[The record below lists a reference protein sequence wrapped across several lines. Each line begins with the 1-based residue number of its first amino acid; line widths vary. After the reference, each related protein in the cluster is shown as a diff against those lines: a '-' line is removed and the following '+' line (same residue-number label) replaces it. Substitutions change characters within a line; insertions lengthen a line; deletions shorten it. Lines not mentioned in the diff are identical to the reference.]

1 MVESSPVLIGAV
13 AAFVPL
19 VVAFVLYRSRARAGG
34 DRGQRPQAPSGVASV
49 DHCSDRLTLCAA
61 DDHASSRW
69 LTLALAS
76 LATRSI
82 WDGEHVAH
90 PVLARL
96 SSDRLEVDFNAGDPM
111 AAPVPWIDLGDGK
124 RWRLMRSILP
134 GQLPA
139 AGAGQPLPTMITAGD
154 GLLVSLEG
162 VGLLTIEGTTENSMG
177 VVRSLIAELLPI
189 ARHGEVD
196 IRATFAVTGVEGHGL
211 IQRQRPVDLMT
222 ELPKRLDNVE
232 ERLEQRSATTAYGYR
247 VGGTE
252 KLTSTVVLTDPAGA
266 RDMPTIVEAA
276 GQQRLPL
283 AVVIIGGHAEYGEA
297 AIVLDSVEQATLEP
311 WGIEFVPHL
320 RQPARG
326 RRLAELLDGCGP
338 RNSRRRPTRATA
350 VPTHR
355 SKTSDRRR
363 SHSHRGRPRRLAV
376 SVGAESPDWPLGPD
390 VRRRQPEPTER
401 VTPIAPVEPA
411 AVVDRGGA
419 AAGEATPEI
428 AVLGRIEIRGIDREL
443 TSQQLS
449 LLAFVAC
456 HPAATREAVVDAIW
470 DGQPISK
477 SRFPNLLAE
486 TRSRIGRRHLPEA
499 SEGSYRLA
507 GIRTDLAG
515 FEHAVERAA
524 THDADVERT
533 SLRSAL
539 ELVRGVPF
547 TAPATRFW
555 SWVGNDGHI
564 AARVESTIADA
575 AIRLA
580 RIEQEAGALEGARWA
595 CEKGLL
601 ASPADQTLVTILT
614 EVYLALDKPALARR
628 LVESWESLIARLD
641 CGEPSDEPRR
651 RLGEGAQGMGNA

>member
-1 MVESSPVLIGAV
+1 M
-13 AAFVPL
+13 AAAIML
-19 VVAFVLYRSRARAGG
+19 LRLRERR
-34 DRGQRPQAPSGVASV
+34 DRDQNQQPQAPSGAECL
-49 DHCSDRLTLCAA
+49 DQCSDPLTLCAA
-61 DDHASSRW
+61 DDHASTRW
-69 LTLALAS
+69 LSLALAS
-76 LATRSI
+76 LAARSV
-82 WDGEHVAH
+82 WDGEDVAH
-90 PVLARL
+90 PLLARL
-96 SSDRLEVDFNAGDPM
+96 SVDRLEVDFSGDDPM
-111 AAPVPWIDLGDGK
+111 AAPVPWVDLGEGR

-139 AGAGQPLPTMITAGD
+139 AGVGQPLPTMVTAGD

-162 VGLLTIEGTTENSMG
+162 MGLLTIEGEIENSMG
-177 VVRSLIAELLPI
+177 VVRSFIAELVGG
-189 ARHGEVD
+189 ARRGEVD
-196 IRATFAVTGVEGHGL
+196 IRATFAVTGIEGHGL
-211 IQRQRPVDLMT
+211 IRRQQPVDLMT
-222 ELPKRLDNVE
+222 QLPEWLDHVE
-232 ERLEQRSATTAYGYR
+232 ERLQQRSATTAYGHR
-247 VGGTE
+247 VGGSE
-252 KLTSTVVLTDPAGA
+252 KLTSTVVITDPAGA

-276 GQQRLPL
+276 SQQRLPL
-283 AVVIIGGHAEYGEA
+283 AVVIVGGHAEPGEA
-297 AIVLDSVEQATLEP
+297 ALVLDSVEHATLEP

-320 RQPARG
+320 RTPARG
-326 RRLAELLDGCGP
+326 RRLAELLDGCTP

-350 VPTHR
+350 VPTQR
-355 SKTSDRRR
+355 SKVGERRR
-363 SHSHRGRPRRLAV
+363 NHSHRGRPRRLAV
-376 SVGAESPDWPLGPD
+376 AVGPESTDWPLGPD
-390 VRRRQPEPTER
+390 LRRRMPELPER
-401 VTPIAPVEPA
+401 VTPIERSEPVRPPA
-411 AVVDRGGA
+411 TVDRDAVA
-419 AAGEATPEI
+419 AAEVTTPEV
-428 AVLGRIEIRGIDREL
+428 AVLGRIEIRGIDRDL

-456 HPAATREAVVDAIW
+456 HPSATKEAVVDAIW

-499 SEGSYRLA
+499 SEGSYRLV
-507 GIRTDLAG
+507 GIRTDLAR
-515 FEHAVERAA
+515 FERAVDA
-524 THDADVERT
+524 ATTHDTDAERT

-580 RIEQEAGALEGARWA
+580 RIEQDAGALEEARWA

-614 EVYLALDKPALARR
+614 EVYLALDKPALATR

-651 RLGEGAQGMGNA
+651 RLAESTNSREGA